1 MRTPKNYTATYEQ
14 MPTIVRRRILYH
26 LKRWGGWTKTT
37 AYRKMSGESL
47 TPMEEVLLDGV
58 FEAYKNRM
66 SKQLE
71 IIFLWD
77 GEDMMPKVEA
87 KEIDG

>member
-58 FEAYKNRM
+58 FEAYQKRM
-66 SKQLE
+66 AKQLE
-71 IIFLWD
+71 ITFLWD
-77 GEDMMPKVEA
+77 ADEMAPKVEVT
-87 KEIDG
+87 EMD

>member
-1 MRTPKNYTATYEQ
+1 
-14 MPTIVRRRILYH
+14 MPTIVRRHILFH

-58 FEAYKNRM
+58 FEAYQKRAG
-66 SKQLE
+66 KQLE
-71 IIFLWD
+71 ISFQWD
-77 GEDMMPKVEA
+77 AEEMAPMVEV
-87 KEIDG
+87 KEID